1 MVQRLWQRTTRAALL
16 AVAVLVGTSAQA
28 ADTSLGLVP
37 ADAGFYSAMLRNKEQ
52 VDLLVNS
59 KAFQAVWNLPQV
71 QANLKKA
78 HDEFNKDKGELA
90 QVRQFLESPL
100 GKDVVATLTDAV
112 SDEVFLYGSDALGG
126 TIQLA
131 MTVYNNVQ
139 YGPLMAMLDGKGG
152 GLDPSEIQAYYALKG
167 LAAHLDLVK
176 VPDFTIGFKVKDAAR
191 AEKLI
196 GMLEQLGTQALKQAP
211 PPLQGRLK
219 RTTVGKS
226 NLLTV
231 NLDGSLVPWE
241 RVPIKDLE
249 QKAGEFADLAAKLKQ
264 LTLTVSLGVHEG
276 YLVLGVGPS
285 TAQIAKLSGA
295 GPLLKDAP
303 EFKLLAKAGSN
314 KLTDVN
320 YSSKSYLT
328 KLSAG
333 NVEQFD
339 KLLDLAKAGLAV
351 APLPEER
358 KAAILK
364 DVEALV
370 KGMKGVQP
378 TYGAALSFN
387 FLTARGTEGFAYD
400 WTKYPA
406 ADGSKPLTLFNH
418 VGEKPILAVVGR
430 TKGEVESYKA
440 VAQFARTAYGH
451 LTALAADN
459 IPDDD
464 NKKRFAEATKA
475 VEALAKKFDTVT
487 TTLLYPA
494 TADGQSG
501 FVVDGKWAS
510 KEWVKGVAFDK
521 EMPMLEIGILTGLSD
536 SGKFVQAMNEYRK
549 LINEAI
555 SEFGRIVPEANIPPA
570 LELPLPEKKAVGND
584 ALYFYPLGETPLD
597 KRVQPTF
604 GVGKDVFVIAASA
617 EHATRLLASKPFKP
631 AGGPLAARIDK
642 PLSGGSYADMNAL
655 LDVFSPWAE
664 FGIRQVLA
672 QEKADKKTVD
682 DSMAAFQA
690 VLRLFKCVKES
701 STATYAEDG
710 ATVTHSETV
719 VKDID

>member
-28 ADTSLGLVP
+28 ADSSLGLVP

-71 QANLKKA
+71 QANWKKA
-78 HDEFNKDKGELA
+78 LDEYNKDKGELA
-90 QVRQFLESPL
+90 PVRQFLESPL

-126 TIQLA
+126 TLQLA
-131 MTVYNNVQ
+131 MAVYNNVQ
-139 YGPLMAMLDGKGG
+139 YGPLMAMLEGRGG
-152 GLDPSEIQAYYALKG
+152 DPNEIQAYYALKG

-191 AEKLI
+191 AEKLVAL
-196 GMLEQLGTQALKQAP
+196 LEQLGTQALKEAP

-231 NLDGSLVPWE
+231 NLDGSLVPWGQI
-241 RVPIKDLE
+241 PIKDLE
-249 QKAGEFADLAAKLKQ
+249 QKAGEFADLVTKLKQ
-264 LTLTVSLGVHEG
+264 MTLTVSLGMHEG

-285 TAQIAKLSGA
+285 TAPIAKLSGT
-295 GPLLKDAP
+295 GPLLKDTP

-328 KLSAG
+328 KITAG

-339 KLLDLAKAGLAV
+339 KMLEVARAGLGA

-364 DVEALV
+364 DVEAMV
-370 KGMKGVQP
+370 KGMKDVQP
-378 TYGAALSFN
+378 SLGAALSFN
-387 FLTARGTEGFAYD
+387 FLTARGTEGYAYD
-400 WTKYPA
+400 WTKYPGV
-406 ADGSKPLTLFNH
+406 DGSKPLTLFSH
-418 VGEKPILAVVGR
+418 VGEKPILAAVGR
-430 TKGEVESYKA
+430 SKGDVESYKA
-440 VAQFARTAYGH
+440 MARYAKAAYGH

-475 VEALAKKFDTVT
+475 IEALAKKFDTVT

-521 EMPMLEIGILTGLSD
+521 EMPMLEVAILTGLSD

-570 LELPLPEKKAVGND
+570 LEVPLPEKKAVGND

-642 PLSGGSYADMNAL
+642 PLSGGSYVDMNGL
-655 LDVFSPWAE
+655 IDVVAPWAE
-664 FGIRQVLA
+664 FGIRQTLA

-701 STATYAEDG
+701 STATYTEDG